1 MDKECGIDKDVIEYI
16 RKLVRDGECLCNFPH
31 ACGVYHKENRR

>member
-16 RKLVRDGECLCNFPH
+16 RKLAKSGECMCNFPY
-31 ACGVYHKENRR
+31 ACGVYHKENSR